1 MKVSYRIK
9 ISLRV
14 LLCGGNN
21 NDDGGNVSN
30 DDDRDISDDH
40 NDNDRGD
47 SGDIGGD
54 ADDGDLLVNR
64 DGVRIVSQNDV
75 EAVTYFSHFSMPSC
89 LSNCLCVYFNIY
101 PLRLLNCLFCCI

>member
-1 MKVSYRIK
+1 MIFKIRLVSNKLILKVSYRIK

-54 ADDGDLLVNR
+54 AWKDGCMSKRRTV
-64 DGVRIVSQNDV
+64 GPTS
-75 EAVTYFSHFSMPSC
+75 
-89 LSNCLCVYFNIY
+89 
-101 PLRLLNCLFCCI
+101 